1 MPPRP
6 GAKQISKPPQR
17 KSKLNSRGLQL
28 AVEISAASTVS
39 DVHSTASDVAATRA
53 GDESPAIEVS
63 SPSSRL
69 SVSGSASMP
78 DSKAH
83 TEQVGRCAS
92 TSSHS
97 AQSTST
103 LPSPSLSNEA
113 SPTPFDAQDQ
123 SNAHPT
129 TAPAATAP
137 VLHASHQNLTMD
149 TNNHTTSG
157 QDSDVG
163 MQILDKGMPTPAP
176 DVAPAA
182 RPLHIAMFQAIE
194 LMKRRVEQLEQ
205 GHVAATPA
213 ERARYGM
220 LLGACHN
227 MDPVFLILH
236 QQYCCW
242 LLDRRAAYAR
252 FPIQPTVI
260 DAAFGELYKLFQD
273 GERLSPPHRLWCSRY
288 PGFGGDVVGLDRVYC
303 QVQEFITMFAI
314 RWPHALAATMSKKV
328 PLMAFQIRDWFS
340 CTSPTIANTL
350 FTYIRRAIGVPNGPL
365 AVDLNHLFNMDNRQ
379 ERAFEEQNVSPE
391 ERAGIRSTLLRSYL
405 VVVQKAQMQQA
416 SLAAVPTANAQGV
429 PVLVPASGSTSHV
442 NNDTNTGA
450 NVDVNADTNT
460 VINNNIIS
468 NSDNSNAQRVTPSAS
483 QQPQLP
489 LPQQD
494 PEHEAQ
500 ATMARRQPHQALPHA
515 SHQASPQL
523 AEPGASSDGR
533 ARPCDL
539 QNPIGAT
546 VCPQA
551 SQAER
556 VPGPPGSPVLEHQ
569 SFLPATISS
578 RDESQPPVG
587 QLSRQHQ
594 NQNASH
600 PSPSLSS
607 SPPPQPQQA
616 SSSLPHWHPSLPPRP
631 PVPHHPSP
639 PPMPAPPTQH
649 PSPPPQ
655 PQEPQR
661 PQHPTP
667 PARHQQYPSP
677 QPPPHTQNPPQSQNA
692 QHPQT
697 VQNQQQQAL
706 LQHLLHS
713 QQHQYS
719 QQYLQQVQYYQQF
732 RDPQHPQHLQYLQFI
747 WNYQRQQQYAR
758 QQLYI
763 QQQLYA
769 RQQFYAQQQQ
779 QPQHQQPQYQQQQ
792 PQQQQQQPQHHQQ
805 PHHHQQQPQQQQQQ
819 PQQQQ
824 QTRGDLGNQSHV
836 HGQGPQAMQN
846 AAPSPQNHLI
856 STSGRVQ
863 QQGVRG
869 DRRQR
874 FNSSNLLFHGLR
886 SIRPHTHQDDMQL
899 AQPLQR
905 NRETQSR
912 QGQSQVHMGNQ
923 AIIAPQ
929 PRPLAPMPVQMLQ
942 APNLQYGHA
951 QPHSQAR
958 HTAPAP
964 VSGSTNSQPNT
975 HFTAYPLPSHQH
987 PLSPHDATSV
997 EASLHLLGSRSPRR
1011 TSSISGVGAQK
1022 HMTRYYQFFSAFA
1035 VEPREILPQ
1044 TGVTVLNFDVTQEE
1058 MDRLSITSRPPA
1070 SPLDDPLITP
1080 LPVSRYF
1087 NDSLR
1092 YRLRMI
1098 IARKKEAP
1106 TTIDAATWSRRGSY
1120 WPPHIFISVNEE
1132 ILHIR
1137 RRQHFHHDLPLELT
1151 DSLVK
1156 GTNKI
1161 KVSLPLFPQNL
1172 VHDIAHFMAVERIV
1186 TLDHD
1191 SVWDMV
1197 LSGPHVDEEATKK
1210 EICRRLTG
1218 LDTDEIV
1225 IESDAL
1231 TVSVADQFSSTLFD
1245 VPVRGRNCRHL
1256 ECFDLGHWL
1265 MTRPSKPSQ
1274 GQGEPTTVD
1283 CWACPMCGSDAR
1295 PCSVQVDDF
1304 FADVAKKL
1312 LASGKTGVRQI
1323 EVLADG
1329 SWKAIEEG
1337 NEVEELS
1344 DSESAKQSPPTRL
1357 KIQEITPETVE

>member
-1 MPPRP
+1 
-6 GAKQISKPPQR
+6 
-17 KSKLNSRGLQL
+17 
-28 AVEISAASTVS
+28 
-39 DVHSTASDVAATRA
+39 
-53 GDESPAIEVS
+53 
-63 SPSSRL
+63 
-69 SVSGSASMP
+69 
-78 DSKAH
+78 
-83 TEQVGRCAS
+83 
-92 TSSHS
+92 
-97 AQSTST
+97 
-103 LPSPSLSNEA
+103 
-113 SPTPFDAQDQ
+113 
-123 SNAHPT
+123 
-129 TAPAATAP
+129 
-137 VLHASHQNLTMD
+137 MD

-194 LMKRRVEQLEQ
+194 LMKRRIEQLEQ
-205 GHVAATPA
+205 GHVAATPT

-288 PGFGGDVVGLDRVYC
+288 PGFGGNVVGLDRVYC

-391 ERAGIRSTLLRSYL
+391 ERAGIRSTVLRSYL
-405 VVVQKAQMQQA
+405 VVVQKAQMQRA
-416 SLAAVPTANAQGV
+416 NLAAIATTATPKGSHRVHHNSRSSLFLNKTQSTKHRLPWLVVSLTKLFRMLLLKPLLSFLNLARAPTVVLDLDHWDRPSWSIRAFYPQRYHRETNRYHLWDNYQGSIRIRMLPTPLRLYLLLLLPNLSRLPLLYLVGTLPFLRVLLSLIIPRPLLCLLPLPSILLLLRSHKSPNALNTLLH
-429 PVLVPASGSTSHV
+429 PLVTSSILLLNLPPILRIHRSPKMRSTRKQFKTSSNRLFFSTFYTLNNTNIPSSISSKFSITSSSGTPSIRS
-442 NNDTNTGA
+442 
-450 NVDVNADTNT
+450 
-460 VINNNIIS
+460 IFSIS
-468 NSDNSNAQRVTPSAS
+468 NSFGTTSGSNST
-483 QQPQLP
+483 
-489 LPQQD
+489 
-494 PEHEAQ
+494 
-500 ATMARRQPHQALPHA
+500 
-515 SHQASPQL
+515 
-523 AEPGASSDGR
+523 
-533 ARPCDL
+533 
-539 QNPIGAT
+539 
-546 VCPQA
+546 
-551 SQAER
+551 
-556 VPGPPGSPVLEHQ
+556 PGS
-569 SFLPATISS
+569 SCTFSS
-578 RDESQPPVG
+578 NCTLGSNSM
-587 QLSRQHQ
+587 LNS
-594 NQNASH
+594 
-600 PSPSLSS
+600 
-607 SPPPQPQQA
+607 
-616 SSSLPHWHPSLPPRP
+616 SSSLNS
-631 PVPHHPSP
+631 
-639 PPMPAPPTQH
+639 
-649 PSPPPQ
+649 
-655 PQEPQR
+655 
-661 PQHPTP
+661 
-667 PARHQQYPSP
+667 
-677 QPPPHTQNPPQSQNA
+677 
-692 QHPQT
+692 
-697 VQNQQQQAL
+697 
-706 LQHLLHS
+706 
-713 QQHQYS
+713 
-719 QQYLQQVQYYQQF
+719 
-732 RDPQHPQHLQYLQFI
+732 
-747 WNYQRQQQYAR
+747 
-758 QQLYI
+758 
-763 QQQLYA
+763 
-769 RQQFYAQQQQ
+769 
-779 QPQHQQPQYQQQQ
+779 
-792 PQQQQQQPQHHQQ
+792 
-805 PHHHQQQPQQQQQQ
+805 
-819 PQQQQ
+819 
-824 QTRGDLGNQSHV
+824 
-836 HGQGPQAMQN
+836 
-846 AAPSPQNHLI
+846 
-856 STSGRVQ
+856 
-863 QQGVRG
+863 
-869 DRRQR
+869 
-874 FNSSNLLFHGLR
+874 NSSSLNINSSSLNINSSSLNINR
-886 SIRPHTHQDDMQL
+886 SSLNINSSSL
-899 AQPLQR
+899 NINSSSLNINSSSLNI
-905 NRETQSR
+905 NRS
-912 QGQSQVHMGNQ
+912 SLN
-923 AIIAPQ
+923 INSSSLNINSSS
-929 PRPLAPMPVQMLQ
+929 LNSNSKPV
-942 APNLQYGHA
+942 
-951 QPHSQAR
+951 
-958 HTAPAP
+958 
-964 VSGSTNSQPNT
+964 
-975 HFTAYPLPSHQH
+975 
-987 PLSPHDATSV
+987 
-997 EASLHLLGSRSPRR
+997 
-1011 TSSISGVGAQK
+1011 
-1022 HMTRYYQFFSAFA
+1022 FFSAFA
-1035 VEPREILPQ
+1035 VEPREVLPQ

-1098 IARKKEAP
+1098 IARKKESP

-1120 WPPHIFISVNEE
+1120 WPPHIFISINEK

-1137 RRQHFHHDLPLELT
+1137 RKQHFHHDLPLELT
-1151 DSLVK
+1151 DSLAK

-1172 VHDIAHFMAVERIV
+1172 VHDIAYFMAVERIV

-1295 PCSVQVDDF
+1295 PCNVQVDDF

-1312 LASGKTGVRQI
+1312 LASGNTGVRQI

-1344 DSESAKQSPPTRL
+1344 DSESAKQSPPTRV